1 MHIEKIKINNFR
13 NFEFKEIDFCKK
25 TNIIR
30 GANASGKTTIL
41 EAINLVA
48 ASKSFRANNINFLI
62 RQNKNF
68 LNSKIFFKKNSEVN
82 QSILFIREKLS
93 KSEGKNKILLNENK
107 ISISQAAQNL
117 PIQVINQD
125 DFFILEGKPSL
136 RRKFLDWGV
145 FHVKHSFYKNWKNYF
160 SVLKQRNALLKE
172 KNPNEKILDILD
184 LQLIELG
191 EELSKNR
198 KEYLDIFKKEL
209 EKELEKWFF
218 LKKTKIKYF
227 SGWDEKK
234 EFSQVL
240 KNNRKKDINFGLTN
254 AGPHRCDLKF
264 EIDGINAID
273 FLSRGQQKIFV
284 ILLKIAQGNFLYT
297 IKKENCIYL
306 VDDLY
311 AELDQSNFKKILE
324 IFLKLENQ
332 VILTTKEKIKFFEE
346 KINEIIL

>member
-324 IFLKLENQ
+324 IFLNLENQ